1 MNPDTPQ
8 SGKRAGGK
16 SGARTGGASDE
27 TSSFESNAPFT
38 PASAE
43 PSMGSVSSPQPMG
56 REGSG
61 TTDTPFGDTG
71 DRRQGSRLID
81 QVKDKAT
88 TELHSQKQ
96 RATAGLGSVADAVR
110 QTGRQL
116 RDQRH
121 DTVAEMVENAASQLE
136 RFSNHL
142 RDRNLDELVTD
153 AQRLARQQPALF
165 IGGSFAAG
173 LLAARFIKASSPS
186 RGASDSWRDGSSE
199 SIYGSGDM
207 RTRATGFG
215 STSPSG
221 LDADR
226 PSTGE
231 IRDRGGL

>member
-16 SGARTGGASDE
+16 PGARAGGASEGASGFDPNPSSMPDE
-27 TSSFESNAPFT
+27 SMAVTADTSDVY
-38 PASAE
+38 
-43 PSMGSVSSPQPMG
+43 GSTQPPG
-56 REGSG
+56 AGPGEQR
-61 TTDTPFGDTG
+61 P
-71 DRRQGSRLID
+71 GSRLIE

-88 TELHSQKQ
+88 SQLYSQKE

-121 DTVAEMVENAASQLE
+121 DAVAEMVEGAAAQLE

-142 RDRNLDELVTD
+142 KDRNLDDLVND

-165 IGGSFAAG
+165 IGSSFAAG

-186 RGASDSWRDGSSE
+186 RGDRWSGSSGDWREVTGRGGE
-199 SIYGSGDM
+199 SLHGPAGGDL
-207 RTRATGFG
+207 RTRSTGAG
-215 STSPSG
+215 YPPSE
-221 LDADR
+221 ADR
-226 PSTGE
+226 PSAE
-231 IRDRGGL
+231 DIRDRGSL